1 MRAFTSGVGRTV
13 VLRMLGIG
21 GERQEWEVG
30 TGWGD
35 DGRDRRAC
43 PLRASWCKH
52 AGQCSHTID
61 AFLELV
67 PLSIQAEEFVRFR
80 HNARA

>member
-1 MRAFTSGVGRTV
+1 MRAFTLGVGRTV

-30 TGWGD
+30 TGWGG
-35 DGRDRRAC
+35 DGRDRRAY
-43 PLRASWCKH
+43 PLHASWCKQ
-52 AGQCSHTID
+52 AGQYFQTNN

-80 HNARA
+80 HKARA